1 MSKNWTVGV
10 GLLALALVVGL
21 VFAFYPGRSAVGA
34 ADQAA
39 GARYTVVATDGA
51 HIIVT
56 DNGTNKIYFYAIDK
70 DGKVGD
76 ELKLRGSLD
85 LSNVGKPSLKPID
98 AKPQK

>member
-21 VFAFYPGRSAVGA
+21 VFAFYPPRPAVA
-34 ADQAA
+34 ADQAM
-39 GARYTVVATDGA
+39 GSPKYSVVATDGA

-56 DNGTNKIYFYAIDK
+56 DNATNKIYFYAIDK
-70 DGKVGD
+70 DAKIGD

-85 LSNVGKPSLKPID
+85 LNNVGKPSLKPID
-98 AKPQK
+98 AKPQR